1 MARDN
6 SAFARRPAR
15 RIVSPMRTS
24 IAAVLLA
31 SAACTESTPTPPPP
45 GPDPSPLARCAD
57 PAVALEQRWQ
67 VDNLHAPITALT
79 SHRGTVVVG
88 SADGAV
94 KLWNLSP
101 AGATAVRPGY
111 GEPITLTG
119 AAVGALATSPDG
131 AVAAVDVD
139 GGTSAWALD
148 GAELMPRRAVLPAAG
163 ALVSLAA
170 DGATLLAGT
179 AEFAGDL
186 RVVDLGADTATEL
199 LTELWH
205 VEAARATGTRWVL
218 AGEWYGCVAVEVRD
232 TAAAETRVAL
242 WDACRGTGGTSAQGR
257 FHALALDAAGTSA
270 VVVGDGLIARFD
282 LADVEAGPVAQTAT
296 DLRLDR
302 VVRLDGDDVVVTLG
316 HRGAAAELTWWSLD
330 TLQPLRTAAL
340 PALPETTDLVVEP
353 VTGVA
358 VTAAADGTL
367 RGHAC
372 AE

>member
-1 MARDN
+1 
-6 SAFARRPAR
+6 
-15 RIVSPMRTS
+15 MRTS
-24 IAAVLLA
+24 TTLAAFLLA
-31 SAACTESTPTPPPP
+31 AACTESTTPPPP
-45 GPDPSPLARCAD
+45 PPPVPDPSPLARCAD
-57 PAVALEQRWQ
+57 PAVALDQRWQ
-67 VDNLHAPITALT
+67 VDNVHTPITALT

-94 KLWNLSP
+94 KLWNLSA

-111 GEPITLTG
+111 GEPLTLEG

-131 AVAAVDVD
+131 AVAAVDVE
-139 GGTSAWALD
+139 GGTTAWALD
-148 GAELMPRRAVLPAAG
+148 GGELMPRRALLPAAG
-163 ALVSLAA
+163 ALVALAD
-170 DGATLLAGT
+170 DGATLIAGT

-186 RVVDLGADTATEL
+186 SVLDLLAGTATPL
-199 LTELWH
+199 PTDLWF
-205 VEAARATGTRWVL
+205 VEAARATGTRWVT
-218 AGEWYGCVAVEVRD
+218 AGEWYGCVGVELRD
-232 TAAAETRVAL
+232 ATAPETRIAM
-242 WDACRGTGGTSAQGR
+242 WDACRGTNGTNAQGR

-282 LADVEAGPVAQTAT
+282 LADLAAGPVAQTAT

-302 VVRLDGDDVVVTLG
+302 VVRLDGDNVVVTLG

-340 PALPETTDLVVEP
+340 AAIPETIDLVVEP

-367 RGHAC
+367 RGHVC